1 MENAIVS
8 TAVNGNAINT
18 IDIDSIEGKKAAI
31 NALNNAHS
39 LNDYPNETFNLRD
52 VMMINGI
59 RKGRGNAEDTECIN
73 TYFIDDKGEAYFTQS
88 DGIARSMR
96 NILMLLPE
104 LGKDT
109 NEGYLPIKIVE
120 EKLQNGNTIK
130 NIVLM

>member
-1 MENAIVS
+1 MDNAIV
-8 TAVNGNAINT
+8 AAGVNGNAINT

-39 LNDYPNETFNLRD
+39 LNEFPGEVFNLRD
-52 VMMINGI
+52 VMMIKGI

-88 DGIARSMR
+88 DGIARSIR
-96 NILMLLPE
+96 NILMLLPT

-109 NEGYLPIKIVE
+109 DEGYLQVKIVS

-130 NIVLM
+130 NVVLM